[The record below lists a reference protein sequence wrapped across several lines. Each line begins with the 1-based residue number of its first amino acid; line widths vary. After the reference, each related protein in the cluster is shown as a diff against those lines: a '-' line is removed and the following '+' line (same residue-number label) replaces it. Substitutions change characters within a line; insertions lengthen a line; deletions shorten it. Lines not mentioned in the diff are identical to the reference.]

1 MPLTDEDWMQRALE
15 LAHFAEEEG
24 EVPVGAVV
32 VATNDQCLGEGW
44 NTPVNLSDPT
54 AHAEII
60 ALREAAKQLQ
70 NYRLVNTTLYVTL
83 EPCAMCV
90 GAIIHARIERL
101 VFGTPDSKRGAV
113 CSAVQLIDA
122 DFFNHKVRWEGGIL
136 ATPCAEVLQRFFRG
150 KRKRQDQFLSS
161 GKNP

>member
-1 MPLTDEDWMQRALE
+1 MQQALE
-15 LAHFAEEEG
+15 LAYRAEAEG

-32 VATNDQCLGEGW
+32 VMNDRCLGEGW
-44 NTPVNLSDPT
+44 NTSVNLNDPT

-60 ALREAAKQLQ
+60 ALREAGNQLQ

-101 VFGTPDSKRGAV
+101 VFGTLDSKRGAV
-113 CSAVQLIDA
+113 CSGIHLIDA
-122 DFFNHKVRWEGGIL
+122 DFFNHKVNWEG
-136 ATPCAEVLQRFFRG
+136 EVLAAPCSEALQHFFRNR
-150 KRKRQDQFLSS
+150 RKAPSL
-161 GKNP
+161 